1 MKIKA
6 SATIEYDA
14 DEVLADLRKD
24 YPDEQFD
31 INDAR
36 TMIHQWIKDDFH
48 VNDLMTLTIEEHDNG
63 KES

>member
-14 DEVLADLRKD
+14 DEVLSDLRKD

-36 TMIHQWIKDDFH
+36 AMIHQWIKDDFR
-48 VNDLMTLTIEEHDNG
+48 VNDLITLEIEEIHG
-63 KES
+63 

>member
-6 SATIEYDA
+6 SAIIEYDA
-14 DEVLADLRKD
+14 DEVLGDLRKD

-36 TMIHQWIKDDFH
+36 AMIHSWIKDDFH
-48 VNDLMTLTIEEHDNG
+48 VNDLMTLKIEEYEDG